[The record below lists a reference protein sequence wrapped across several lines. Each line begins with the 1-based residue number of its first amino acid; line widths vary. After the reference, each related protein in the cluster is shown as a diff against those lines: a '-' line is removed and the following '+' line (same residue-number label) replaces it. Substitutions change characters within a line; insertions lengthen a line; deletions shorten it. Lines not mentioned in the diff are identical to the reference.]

1 MQLTHKAEVKYCAQ
15 FWALRYNKD
24 IELLERVQRKAS
36 KLVKALENMF
46 YEEYLGN
53 WDSLA

>member
-1 MQLTHKAEVKYCAQ
+1 MQLTHKAEFKYCPQ
-15 FWALRYNKD
+15 FWALCYNKD
-24 IELLERVQRKAS
+24 IELLERVQRKAP

-46 YEEYLGN
+46 YEEQLGN